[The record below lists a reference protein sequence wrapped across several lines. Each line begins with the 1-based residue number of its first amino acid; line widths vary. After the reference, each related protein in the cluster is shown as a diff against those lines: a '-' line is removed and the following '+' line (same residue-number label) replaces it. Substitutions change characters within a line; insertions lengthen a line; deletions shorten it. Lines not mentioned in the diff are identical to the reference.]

1 MTDESEDQLAM
12 VSGRGAI
19 RVRIHGASGD
29 EIVRLME
36 DTTRFLR
43 SHEPLQGPHD
53 AEDLELSFKRPDIGD
68 FVIVSATYRS
78 R

>member
-1 MTDESEDQLAM
+1 MTEESEDQPVM
-12 VSGRGAI
+12 VSGRTVL

-36 DTTRFLR
+36 DTTQFLR
-43 SHEPLQGPHD
+43 SHEPLLGPDD
-53 AEDLELSFKRPDIGD
+53 AGDMEMMFKRPDLGD
-68 FVIVSATYRS
+68 FVIVSATFRS

>member
-1 MTDESEDQLAM
+1 MTDESEDQPAM
-12 VSGRGAI
+12 VSGRTAL

-29 EIVRLME
+29 QIVRLME

-43 SHEPLQGPHD
+43 SHEPLKGPHD
-53 AEDLELSFKRPDIGD
+53 AEDLEMSFKRPDLGD
-68 FVIVSATYRS
+68 FVIVSATLRS

>member
-1 MTDESEDQLAM
+1 MTEESEDRLQTT
-12 VSGRGAI
+12 SGWGTM

-29 EIVRLME
+29 EIVKLME

-43 SHEPLQGPHD
+43 SHEPLQGPDD
-53 AEDLELSFKRPDIGD
+53 AENLEMMFKRPDRDD

>member
-1 MTDESEDQLAM
+1 MTDESEDQPPM
-12 VSGRGAI
+12 VSGRNAL

-43 SHEPLQGPHD
+43 SHEPLQGPGD
-53 AEDLELSFKRPDIGD
+53 SEDLEMSFKRPDLGD
-68 FVIVSATYRS
+68 FVIFSATYRS